1 MGCLSSKTSDVIS
14 PTFNLESVQPI
25 VKVDQTEIAKTK
37 KILQSQIK
45 KEPVSQNLSNL
56 IMKVSQKGLF

>member
-14 PTFNLESVQPI
+14 PSFNLESVQPI

-45 KEPVSQNLSNL
+45 KEPVS
-56 IMKVSQKGLF
+56 